1 MSQMSA
7 NLTPCTPKAASMKGR
22 LHVPR
27 ARPNEHP
34 AMHQNDSRFDVRRSW
49 QFFLVQCIFPGSW
62 KCVAL
67 YGDAS
72 TAVVGQNQVRS
83 GKAPV
88 SRACSRDLRLR
99 WESLH
104 ATCVKRALHLA
115 PAL

>member
-49 QFFLVQCIFPGSW
+49 QCFWCSAFFQAHGS
-62 KCVAL
+62 AL
-67 YGDAS
+67 PSMGMPQQLWLAK
-72 TAVVGQNQVRS
+72 T
-83 GKAPV
+83 
-88 SRACSRDLRLR
+88 
-99 WESLH
+99 ESDWG
-104 ATCVKRALHLA
+104 RHL
-115 PAL
+115 